1 MKKHNLSKDEIEFFY
16 KILYKY
22 EHESLA
28 GYQDKEVE
36 KMIGSKVAFDDKHK
50 DGENITTEKK
60 NCLQFPFRKYIC
72 RSILNHVRNA
82 FAHGNI
88 QSIENDSAFLIQD
101 YSDGKKRSTCNML
114 GIINKKDLYELIDV
128 MEKTRKGAMKT
139 KKTNKV

>member
-1 MKKHNLSKDEIEFFY
+1 MTHNLSKKEIEFFY
-16 KILYKY
+16 NILYKY

-36 KMIGSKVAFDDKHK
+36 KLIGSKVTLDDKHK

-60 NCLQFPFRKYIC
+60 NCLQFPYRKYKC

-101 YSDGKKRSTCNML
+101 YSDGRNKTTCNML
-114 GIINKKDLYELIDV
+114 GIINKKDFYELIDT
-128 MEKTRKGAMKT
+128 MEKTRKKVNNS
-139 KKTNKV
+139 KKTSKI

>member
-1 MKKHNLSKDEIEFFY
+1 MTHHLSKNEIEFFY
-16 KILYKY
+16 NILYKY

-36 KMIGSKVAFDDKHK
+36 KLIGSKVTLDDKHK

-60 NCLQFPFRKYIC
+60 NCIQLPYRKYRC

-88 QSIENDSAFLIQD
+88 YSIENDSAFLIRD
-101 YSDGKKRSTCNML
+101 YCDGRNRTTCNML
-114 GIINKKDLYELIDV
+114 GIINKKNFYELINA
-128 MEKTRKGAMKT
+128 MEKTRKVT
-139 KKTNKV
+139 KKKKIKK